1 MKKIVLA
8 LSIAIFGV
16 ALAVGQGLLP
26 RFRVDSRRC
35 IGCAQCVPKCPVGAI
50 TMEKGRA
57 VIDPVKCIGCGIC
70 VDVCPV
76 NAISQMEIEKP
87 AKAPSQQ
94 GHAAS
99 QSAEAPSQQG
109 HAASQSSETSSQG
122 NRHRRGQQ
130 TASRIETE
138 KTVDSPKAEPTAEK
152 VSVPILD
159 ASRCI
164 SCGICAKICPVD
176 AIEMVDGRPV
186 IDPEK
191 CTGCGLC
198 IEKCPFNALSFP
210 EKD

>member
-26 RFRVDSRRC
+26 RFKVDSKRC

-50 TMEKGRA
+50 TMERGRA
-57 VIDPVKCIGCGIC
+57 VIDPEKCIGCGIC

-76 NAISQMEIEKP
+76 IAISQMEIEKP
-87 AKAPSQQ
+87 SET
-94 GHAAS
+94 S
-99 QSAEAPSQQG
+99 SQQG

>member
-26 RFRVDSRRC
+26 RFKVDSKRC

-57 VIDPVKCIGCGIC
+57 VIDPEKCIGCGIC
-70 VDVCPV
+70 ADVCPV
-76 NAISQMEIEKP
+76 NAISQIEIEKSP
-87 AKAPSQQ
+87 
-94 GHAAS
+94 
-99 QSAEAPSQQG
+99 EAPSQQG
-109 HAASQSSETSSQG
+109 HAASQSSETPSQG
-122 NRHRRGQQ
+122 NRHRRGQH

-138 KTVDSPKAEPTAEK
+138 KTAEPPPKAEPTAEK

-159 ASRCI
+159 VSRCI